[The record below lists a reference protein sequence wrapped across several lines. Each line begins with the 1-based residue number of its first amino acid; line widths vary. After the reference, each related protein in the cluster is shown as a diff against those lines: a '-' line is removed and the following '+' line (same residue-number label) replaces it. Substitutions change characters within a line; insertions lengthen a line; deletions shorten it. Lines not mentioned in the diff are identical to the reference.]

1 MHAHGLHV
9 HPHIAL
15 PWPACHACCVYLAA
29 LNAAAAHGRDF
40 RIRHCSGAMPAAW
53 ACPCASGDDN
63 GDGATAEELVARLE
77 ADLKALETRRDYR
90 PPPPPIVLTG
100 PLHYTV
106 DGTVDRIC

>member
-1 MHAHGLHV
+1 MLNAYPRAPRPLAHR
-9 HPHIAL
+9 
-15 PWPACHACCVYLAA
+15 AA
-29 LNAAAAHGRDF
+29 LAGVPRLL
-40 RIRHCSGAMPAAW
+40 RLPRGAERRARSRLPHPALQRAAW